1 MVLRR
6 LSSLAVALV
15 VVASMTS
22 THAQAVT
29 PTCAQGGIC
38 RIGNVGPGGGRIVYD
53 AGSLQWWGRY
63 LEAISVPAGAGRRWS
78 LQATT
83 SLYANDASGRA
94 RIDAKAVGYGRINT
108 AAIIAQSGPG
118 DYAASFA
125 DSYVHNGF
133 DDWFLPSKDELDAVY
148 LTHAVMGV
156 PKIMKAA
163 YWSSSENS
171 ANYAWYQMFQDG
183 TQFTDESGVGAIAG
197 IKQLTR
203 NRLHRGSGWPS
214 LPYQMMVM
222 RSFPAGTGVPPAQS
236 NPVLTGNTCTN
247 TGPCVVG
254 DIGPGGGVVFYD
266 AGMSKSWGR
275 YMEAAP
281 VEVEGVGLPWK
292 RLTAVDKRK
301 PVYMNT
307 RTTIARIRR
316 VQAKAIGMGQINTRA
331 IVKAYGRGRYAA
343 RYADAMVLNGYD
355 DWFLPSKDELN
366 VMYSVLS
373 SAYPRIGS
381 YARSF
386 YWSSSEYDF
395 NNAWTVNFKD
405 GQQFDREKWLLPDT
419 VNGVKALRVRPVRA
433 FG

>member
-1 MVLRR
+1 
-6 LSSLAVALV
+6 
-15 VVASMTS
+15 
-22 THAQAVT
+22 
-29 PTCAQGGIC
+29 
-38 RIGNVGPGGGRIVYD
+38 VYD

-63 LEAISVPAGAGRRWS
+63 LEAISVPSGAGLRWS
-78 LQATT
+78 LQPTT
-83 SLYANDASGRA
+83 SLYANDFTGRA
-94 RIDAKAVGYGRINT
+94 HIDAKGVGYGRINT

-118 DYAASFA
+118 NYAASFA
-125 DSYVHNGF
+125 DSYVRNGY

-148 LTHAVMGV
+148 RTHAVKGV
-156 PKIMKAA
+156 PRIVKAG
-163 YWSSSENS
+163 YWTSSENS

-183 TQFTDESGVGAIAG
+183 TQFTDESGVGAITG

-214 LPYQMMVM
+214 LPFQLMAM

-266 AGMSKSWGR
+266 AGVRKAWGQ

-292 RLTAVDKRK
+292 RLNAVDRRT
-301 PVYMNT
+301 PVY
-307 RTTIARIRR
+307 RDSKGQPARIKR
-316 VQAKAIGMGQINTRA
+316 VRSKAIGMGQINTAA
-331 IVKAYGRGRYAA
+331 IVRAYGRGRYAA
-343 RYADAMVLNGYD
+343 RYADAMVLNGYN

-366 VMYSVLS
+366 VMYSILS
-373 SAYPRIGS
+373 TAYPSIGS

-405 GQQFDREKWLLPDT
+405 GQQFDREKWLLPDAL
-419 VNGVKALRVRPVRA
+419 NGVKALRVRPVRA

>member
-6 LSSLAVALV
+6 LLSLAIALV
-15 VVASMTS
+15 SIASLIS
-22 THAQAVT
+22 TEARAVL
-29 PTCAQGGIC
+29 PTCAQGGVC
-38 RIGNVGPGGGRIVYD
+38 RVGNFGPAGGRIVHD

-63 LEAISVPAGAGRRWS
+63 LEAISVPSGAGRRWS
-78 LQATT
+78 LQPTT
-83 SLYANDASGRA
+83 SLYANDVTGRA
-94 RIDAKAVGYGRINT
+94 HIDAKGVGYGRINT

-118 DYAASFA
+118 NYAASFA
-125 DSYVHNGF
+125 DSYVRNGY

-148 LTHAVMGV
+148 RTHAVKGV
-156 PKIMKAA
+156 PRIVKAA
-163 YWSSSENS
+163 YWTSSENS

-183 TQFTDESGVGAIAG
+183 TQFTDESGVGAITG

-214 LPYQMMVM
+214 LPFQLMAM

-254 DIGPGGGVVFYD
+254 DIGPGGGVVFYN
-266 AGMSKSWGR
+266 AGVLKAWGQ

-292 RLTAVDKRK
+292 RLNAVDRRT
-301 PVYMNT
+301 PVY
-307 RTTIARIRR
+307 RDSKGQPARIKR
-316 VQAKAIGMGQINTRA
+316 VRSKAIGMGQINTAA
-331 IVKAYGRGRYAA
+331 IVRAYGRGRYAA
-343 RYADAMVLNGYD
+343 RYADAMVLNGYN

-366 VMYSVLS
+366 VMYSILS
-373 SAYPRIGS
+373 TAYPRIGS

-405 GQQFDREKWLLPDT
+405 GQQFDREKWLLPDAL
-419 VNGVKALRVRPVRA
+419 NGVKALRVRPVRA

>member
-1 MVLRR
+1 LR
-6 LSSLAVALV
+6 
-15 VVASMTS
+15 
-22 THAQAVT
+22 
-29 PTCAQGGIC
+29 
-38 RIGNVGPGGGRIVYD
+38 
-53 AGSLQWWGRY
+53 WY
-63 LEAISVPAGAGRRWS
+63 LLRRWS
-78 LQATT
+78 LQPTT
-83 SLYANDASGRA
+83 SLYANDVTGRA
-94 RIDAKAVGYGRINT
+94 HIDAKAVGYGRTNT

-118 DYAASFA
+118 NYAASFA
-125 DSYVHNGF
+125 DSYVHNGY
-133 DDWFLPSKDELDAVY
+133 DDWFLPSKDELNAVY
-148 LTHAVMGV
+148 NTHAVKGV
-156 PKIMKAA
+156 PRVVQDA

-171 ANYAWYQMFQDG
+171 SNYAWYQMFQDG

-214 LPYQMMVM
+214 LPFQLMAM
-222 RSFPAGTGVPPAQS
+222 RSFPLGTGVPPLQS
-236 NPVLTGNTCTN
+236 NPGLTGNTCTN
-247 TGPCVVG
+247 TGPCAVG

-266 AGMSKSWGR
+266 AGVRKAWGQ

-281 VEVEGVGLPWK
+281 VEMEGVGLPWK
-292 RLTAVDKRK
+292 RLNAVDRRT
-301 PVYMNT
+301 PVY
-307 RTTIARIRR
+307 RDSKGLPARIKR
-316 VQAKAIGMGQINTRA
+316 VRSKAIGMGQINTTA

-366 VMYSVLS
+366 VMYSILS
-373 SAYPRIGS
+373 TAYPRIGS

-405 GQQFDREKWLLPDT
+405 GQQFDREKWLLHDAL
-419 VNGVKALRVRPVRA
+419 NGVKALRVRPVRA